1 MYLNERQKIVL
12 EKRILLRNEKGEV
25 IETPLDMFKRV
36 AKFVAN
42 AEKENEKKKGKE
54 RENVFWEG
62 RIFRTFYLRN
72 MPYLRSLLQESKEID
87 LEMGELFLVKSRK
100 AYDRRLKSIISNL
113 EEILEEFKTK
123 KNWPAFLVTGPFDF
137 VFFRLDDYRSAKESE
152 EEVYSILNELQAF
165 VDRHSLLVLKNK
177 KEEIKEL
184 ENFALV
190 FIKLNRGNPDPFGV
204 RDGKLKIKEFVEKT
218 KNYLFAFSSGWEHLI
233 LLIKENE
240 ENKLEFFKLLFEEV
254 ISSLV
259 YSDLLNRSE
268 TMICFSIPKDKD
280 SASKKSSEFGS
291 GYLHIPISVR
301 LDLSNMKEKKEKDF
315 ALIFKGGKG
324 FLVAGRDDVTFLKS
338 AKRVDEIYYALKEVL
353 EFLKEKDL
361 PVKDIRIDLLYEPF

>member
-1 MYLNERQKIVL
+1 
-12 EKRILLRNEKGEV
+12 
-25 IETPLDMFKRV
+25 
-36 AKFVAN
+36 
-42 AEKENEKKKGKE
+42 
-54 RENVFWEG
+54 
-62 RIFRTFYLRN
+62 
-72 MPYLRSLLQESKEID
+72 
-87 LEMGELFLVKSRK
+87 
-100 AYDRRLKSIISNL
+100 
-113 EEILEEFKTK
+113 
-123 KNWPAFLVTGPFDF
+123 
-137 VFFRLDDYRSAKESE
+137 
-152 EEVYSILNELQAF
+152 
-165 VDRHSLLVLKNK
+165 
-177 KEEIKEL
+177 
-184 ENFALV
+184 
-190 FIKLNRGNPDPFGV
+190 
-204 RDGKLKIKEFVEKT
+204 
-218 KNYLFAFSSGWEHLI
+218 LI